1 MSGKRGQRQ
10 FGTIRKLPSGQWQ
23 ARYRDPSG
31 RQVSAP
37 ATFASK
43 GDAAAYIAA
52 RQTDIN
58 RSDYVDPRLGKTTLA
73 EWATQWLALP
83 GKRPRA
89 IERDRIGLAPFLE
102 ALGRVELAR
111 LTPLDIQAVVNGRAE
126 TVRPATVHRDVAAL
140 RAVLSAAVDADMIGR
155 SPLRKVALPKR
166 RAPERASLEPNEL
179 AALVDEMPARFRAL
193 VLTAGVLGLRWGEAI
208 ALRVRDIHTLTRIIT
223 VAQTVEELNGT
234 VRIVPETKTDA
245 SRRTIAAPPFLIEA
259 IAAHLAAHRPGVGPD
274 DLVFVGD
281 KGGVLRRS
289 FSQRV
294 FNPAAHRAGLEGL
307 TFHGLRHAAVSAM
320 VSEGVHPRIMAKRAG
335 HSASRLTLDLYSHV
349 SDEADKDAARLL
361 QTRFAGAFAD

>member
-10 FGTIRKLPSGQWQ
+10 FGSIRKLPSGRWQ

-31 RQVSAP
+31 QQVPAP
-37 ATFASK
+37 VTFSSK

-52 RQTDIN
+52 RQTDIS
-58 RSDYVDPRLGKTTLA
+58 RSDYVDPRLGKVTLA
-73 EWATQWLALP
+73 AWAAQWLALP

-89 IERDRIGLAPFLE
+89 VERDRIGLAPFLQ
-102 ALGRVELAR
+102 ALGSVELGR
-111 LTPLDIQAVVNGRAE
+111 LTPLDIQAVVNARAE
-126 TVRPATVHRDVAAL
+126 TVSPATVHRDVAAL

-166 RAPERASLEPNEL
+166 RAPERTTLEPAEL
-179 AALVDEMPARFRAL
+179 AALIEQIPARFRAL
-193 VLTAGVLGLRWGEAI
+193 VLIAGVLGLRWGEAI
-208 ALRVRDIHTLTRIIT
+208 ALRVRDIHTLKRTVT

-234 VRIVPETKTDA
+234 VRVVPETKTDA

-259 IAAHLAAHRPGVGPD
+259 LAAHLAAHRPGAGPD

-289 FSQRV
+289 FSQRI
-294 FNPAAHRAGLEGL
+294 FNPAVERAGLEGL

-335 HSASRLTLDLYSHV
+335 HSTSRLTLDLYSHV
-349 SDEADKDAARLL
+349 SDDADRDAAKVLEA
-361 QTRFAGAFAD
+361 RFADSFSA